1 MYRADNQ
8 TMVRG
13 YSQKIIKGNFNQ
25 TSTETGFYGAVIKN
39 DSAFK
44 IKPETER
51 AEISKNNVWSEKFGN
66 GLQGAMALASLLK
79 SRHSERITKQLLDQ
93 ALEQGDAT
101 KLNESVSRLS
111 GGPAG
116 GGSLSEE

>member
-51 AEISKNNVWSEKFGN
+51 AEISKNNVFCSK
-66 GLQGAMALASLLK
+66 GLENVVSTNEM
-79 SRHSERITKQLLDQ
+79 
-93 ALEQGDAT
+93 
-101 KLNESVSRLS
+101 KLSMRLS
-111 GGPAG
+111 NGASTKPLEKDNSRVLMESTPTA
-116 GGSLSEE
+116 